1 MTMKSDTTDKIAVGF
16 VLMWIFACLAIN
28 VGIFY
33 VVLHFIFKY
42 W

>member
-1 MTMKSDTTDKIAVGF
+1 MQVEDKVAVGI
-16 VLMWIFACLAIN
+16 VLMWVFACLAIN

-33 VVLHFIFKY
+33 VVLHFILKF